1 MKVACISASR
11 VPSSAANSIQVMKAC
26 QGILQLGHEV
36 RLFLPKQ
43 SQQFHNLDLSTYYG
57 LKIPI
62 EIDWITSHQS
72 LHHYDFTFHAVRKA
86 RHMAADVCYVWL
98 VQAGIFSLLSGLPVI
113 FEMHGPPE
121 GRFGPALF
129 RLFQRFPGKKRILPI
144 THALAEQLHEHF
156 SFDVSNTS
164 LTRISPNGVDLEH
177 YSNLPEP
184 LAARQLLNLPPMLT
198 IGYTG
203 HLYPGRGM
211 SLLVE
216 LAKRFSNIHFIW
228 VGGQSQ
234 DVNSW
239 RDRLSTEKIENITL
253 MGFVQNNQLPIY
265 QAAADILL
273 MPYEKVISGSSGG
286 NSAAYASPMKMFEYM
301 ASKRA
306 IISSDLPVIREILNP
321 TNAILCPPGDIS
333 AWSRSIE
340 SLVIDEKKRLT
351 IAQQAWKDVQQY
363 TWQERARR
371 ALAGFDIQ

>member
-1 MKVACISASR
+1 M
-11 VPSSAANSIQVMKAC
+11 QVMKAC

-36 RLFLPKQ
+36 HLFLPKQ
-43 SQQFHNLDLSTYYG
+43 SQQAQNVNLSSYYG
-57 LKIPI
+57 LKNPI
-62 EIDWITSHQS
+62 EIKWIPSHQS
-72 LHHYDFTFHAVRKA
+72 LHHYDFTFRAVSKA
-86 RHMAADVCYVWL
+86 RHMDADVCYVWL
-98 VQAGIFSLLSGLPVI
+98 VQAGIFSLLSALPVI

-121 GRFGPALF
+121 GRFGPGLF

-156 SFDVSNTS
+156 SFDVTNSS
-164 LTRISPNGVDLEH
+164 LTCISPNGIDLEQ
-177 YSNLPEP
+177 YSNLPRP
-184 LAARQLLNLPPMLT
+184 SDARELLNLPPILT

-216 LAKRFSNIHFIW
+216 LAKRFPNIHFIW
-228 VGGQSQ
+228 VGGQPH
-234 DVNSW
+234 DVNCW

-253 MGFVQNNQLPIY
+253 IGFVQNNLVPIY

-273 MPYEKVISGSSGG
+273 MPYERVISGSSGG

-301 ASKRA
+301 ACKRA

-321 TNAILCPPGDIS
+321 TNAILCPPDDIS

-340 SLVIDEKKRLT
+340 SLFADEKKRLT
-351 IAQQAWKDVQQY
+351 IAQQAWIDVQQH
-363 TWQERARR
+363 TWQERAHR
-371 ALAGFDIQ
+371 ALAGFETQ